1 MPEGIGNPDQLW
13 QPLHLPSWAAAT
25 TGASDAQSLSTMRA
39 LDYFPV
45 GEGFATPN
53 DGGIW
58 IICII

>member
-13 QPLHLPSWAAAT
+13 QPLHLPVQAA
-25 TGASDAQSLSTMRA
+25 GGDRRFRPQSLSTMRA

-53 DGGIW
+53 DGGTW